1 MKKYKLLFLS
11 LIVMGTLFG
20 SFHHHDDDGLS
31 SNNCL
36 SCLVQ
41 QHLDVSGDLD
51 SYTLAEIDTHINLP
65 VLHNY
70 TYHAVHINPNF
81 LSRAPPSFS

>member
-1 MKKYKLLFLS
+1 MKKYKLFLLG
-11 LIVMGTLFG
+11 LIVMGALLG
-20 SFHHHDDDGLS
+20 SFHHHDDGLS

-51 SYTLAEIDTHINLP
+51 NYTLSEIDAQINIP

-70 TYHAVHINPNF
+70 TYHVVHVNPNF